1 MRTLIMAAALAAM
14 LAPAASQAGGF
25 HVDNIVPGEGAES
38 DCFTAFA
45 RPETRPVA
53 GESDP
58 RDIFE
63 IVDDVGFVKIDGT
76 MHHVRLLKGSKPS
89 TYRDAEVSVAD
100 LSRIVRTEKSPDGNT
115 YYLKGTLKVT
125 FHGQTQTLTVVGESF
140 CYSGG

>member
-1 MRTLIMAAALAAM
+1 MRILIMAAVVVATLV
-14 LAPAASQAGGF
+14 PAASQAGGF
-25 HVDNIVPGEGAES
+25 HVDDIKPGEGAES

-45 RPETRPVA
+45 RPETKPVA

-63 IVDDVGFVKIDGT
+63 IVDETGFIKIDGT
-76 MHHVRLLKGSKPS
+76 MHNVQRIKDSKPS
-89 TYRDAEVSVAD
+89 TYRDAEVSVSD
-100 LSRIVRTEKSPDGNT
+100 LSRIVRAEKSPDGNT

-125 FHGQTQTLTVVGESF
+125 FKGQTQTLTVVGESF